1 MNRTKLGKEEG
12 KNIPGSSMCKS
23 PGKEENVAHP
33 RIGGEANRAAE
44 R

>member
-23 PGKEENVAHP
+23 PEKENVAHP